1 MIKAIIFDFDGVI
14 LESASIKTD
23 AFAKMAEL
31 YPAEIG
37 KKFVEFHLS
46 HMGISRN
53 VKFQYLLEELLEEP
67 CTEEKMNV
75 LGQRFSEIVHEKIL
89 TAPFVPGAR
98 EFLETAYKK
107 MHLYIA
113 SGTPQEEMREIV
125 AERGIEKYFT
135 AVYGSPKKKE
145 DIVAR
150 VLREQ
155 GYDKKEVFFVGDA
168 DTDMLAARVCGI
180 HFVGRNTSENT
191 KAFQEVQDRIDDLR
205 QLETIC
211 ARYENR

>member
-23 AFAKMAEL
+23 AFAEMVEV
-31 YPAEIG
+31 YPEDIG
-37 KKFVEFHLS
+37 KKFVEFHLA

-53 VKFQYLLEELLEEP
+53 VKFHYLLEELLGEP
-67 CTEEKMNV
+67 CTEEKINI
-75 LGQRFSEIVHEKIL
+75 LGQRFSQIVRDKIL
-89 TAPFVPGAR
+89 AAPFVPGAR
-98 EFLETAYKK
+98 EFLEAANKK
-107 MHLYIA
+107 LHLYIA

-135 AVYGSPKKKE
+135 AVYGSPAKKE
-145 DIVAR
+145 EIAAR

-155 GYDKKEVFFVGDA
+155 GYDKKEVLFVGDA
-168 DTDMLAARVCGI
+168 DTDMFAARACGI
-180 HFVGRNTSENT
+180 HFVGRNTLENL

-205 QLETIC
+205 QLERIC
-211 ARYENR
+211 ARYENQ

>member
-23 AFAKMAEL
+23 AFAKMVEE

-46 HMGISRN
+46 HMGISRKI
-53 VKFQYLLEELLEEP
+53 KFQYLIEYLLGDS
-67 CTEEKMNV
+67 CTEDKLDA
-75 LGQRFSEIVHEKIL
+75 LGQKFSEIVHNKIL
-89 TAPFVPGAR
+89 AAPFVPGAR
-98 EFLETAYKK
+98 EFLESSYKR
-107 MHLYIA
+107 LDFYIA
-113 SGTPQEEMREIV
+113 SGTPQEEVREIV

-135 AVYGSPKKKE
+135 AVYGSPAKKE
-145 DIVAR
+145 EIATH

-155 GYDKKEVFFVGDA
+155 GYDKKEVLFVGDA
-168 DTDMLAARVCGI
+168 DTDMFAAGACGI
-180 HFVGRNTSENT
+180 HFVGRNTPENL

-205 QLETIC
+205 QLERLC
-211 ARYENR
+211 ARYENQ

>member
-1 MIKAIIFDFDGVI
+1 MIRAIIFDFDGVI

-23 AFAKMAEL
+23 AFAKMAEA

-37 KKFVEFHLS
+37 KKFVDFHLS
-46 HMGISRN
+46 HMGLSRN
-53 VKFQYLLEELLEEP
+53 IKFQYLLEELLKEA
-67 CTEEKMNV
+67 CTQKKINI

-89 TAPFVPGAR
+89 IASFVPGAR

-135 AVYGSPKKKE
+135 AVYGSPAKKE
-145 DIVAR
+145 KIVEHIMQA
-150 VLREQ
+150 Q
-155 GYDKKEVFFVGDA
+155 GYEKEEVLFVGDA
-168 DTDMLAARVCGI
+168 DTDLFAARASGI
-180 HFVGRNTSENT
+180 PFVGRSTPENIE
-191 KAFQEVQDRIDDLR
+191 AFREVKDIIDDLR

-211 ARYENR
+211 ARYET